1 MTSCGSAGGRRSPL
15 GNWLLERREG
25 STRLPPSFWKAVL
38 RETMASLLTVLLA
51 GGTCLALW
59 GFFGAAALWASFVLA
74 VLACARRFVLWL
86 LP

>member
-25 STRLPPSFWKAVL
+25 STRLPPSFWRAVL
-38 RETMASLLTVLLA
+38 RETMASLLAVLLTA
-51 GGTCLALW
+51 AVCWALW
-59 GFFGAAALWASFVLA
+59 GFFGAGVVWAAFVLA
-74 VLACARRFVLWL
+74 ALSAARRVVLWL